1 MNNMRLSSLMML
13 ATLSLLF
20 TGCMS
25 FNDDYF
31 DPVTDSMRA
40 QVPEVT
46 LEREMALDFGSGFF
60 NIIDLAGGSDVD
72 VSDMENLRI
81 AIYKVI
87 PHGESLDF
95 SDAVFGEA
103 LRSQGRKLEWERI
116 VRVRDDGEQLWVFA
130 GMDLRAEM
138 LDALCVFI
146 LDREELVLINMEG
159 DIQQMLRYAL
169 ETGNRAGNKT
179 RKRS

>member
-1 MNNMRLSSLMML
+1 MNSMRLSSLMML
-13 ATLSLLF
+13 ASLSLLF
-20 TGCMS
+20 TACMS

-40 QVPEVT
+40 QMPEVI
-46 LEREMALDFGSGFF
+46 LERELAMDFGSGFF
-60 NIIDLAGGSDVD
+60 NIVDLASAGAAD

-81 AIYKVI
+81 AVYKVN
-87 PHGESLDF
+87 PRGGSLDF
-95 SDAVFGEA
+95 SDAVFDEA
-103 LRSQGRKLEWERI
+103 LRSQGDNLEWERI
-116 VRVRDDGEQLWVFA
+116 VRVREDDEQLWVFA

-159 DIQQMLRYAL
+159 DIHQMLKYAL
-169 ETGNRAGNKT
+169 ETGNRTSA
-179 RKRS
+179 RSRERS